1 MRKVLFVSKS
11 MTVGGV
17 EKSLISLLNSL
28 DSKEYE
34 IDLLLLE
41 NKGEF
46 LKQIPAWVN
55 VMTLKDYNY
64 IKHEVNDPPI
74 RVIKK
79 RIKEG
84 QYYKSLFLLISY
96 VFSKLFHNY
105 KHYYKAVFFN
115 VKRIDKEYDVAISYS
130 SIINYISWF
139 VCFHVKAEKKIGWIH
154 FDIQKLNI
162 DKKMVLYL
170 HNKMDKIFVVSK
182 EALDSF
188 VNMFP
193 QLENKCELRYN
204 IIDTNTIMKMSKEK
218 VNDIYVNKDE
228 KMIVTLG
235 RLTEEKGQDIIPEI
249 AFKLKQK
256 GLNFKWY
263 IIGEGVLE
271 KKIASRVSELQLD
284 EIVVLLGKKLNPYPY
299 LMKADVYVQ
308 TSIHEGFCITLA
320 EAKVFGM
327 PIVSTKFAG
336 AYEQLEDRVDCEIV
350 NRNVEEMALVI
361 EQLLC
366 I

>member
-1 MRKVLFVSKS
+1 
-11 MTVGGV
+11 
-17 EKSLISLLNSL
+17 
-28 DSKEYE
+28 
-34 IDLLLLE
+34 
-41 NKGEF
+41 
-46 LKQIPAWVN
+46 
-55 VMTLKDYNY
+55 
-64 IKHEVNDPPI
+64 
-74 RVIKK
+74 
-79 RIKEG
+79 
-84 QYYKSLFLLISY
+84 
-96 VFSKLFHNY
+96 
-105 KHYYKAVFFN
+105 
-115 VKRIDKEYDVAISYS
+115 
-130 SIINYISWF
+130 
-139 VCFHVKAEKKIGWIH
+139 
-154 FDIQKLNI
+154 
-162 DKKMVLYL
+162 
-170 HNKMDKIFVVSK
+170 MDKIFVVSK
-182 EALDSF
+182 EVLDSF

-336 AYEQLEDRVDCEIV
+336 AYEQLEDRVDCVIV